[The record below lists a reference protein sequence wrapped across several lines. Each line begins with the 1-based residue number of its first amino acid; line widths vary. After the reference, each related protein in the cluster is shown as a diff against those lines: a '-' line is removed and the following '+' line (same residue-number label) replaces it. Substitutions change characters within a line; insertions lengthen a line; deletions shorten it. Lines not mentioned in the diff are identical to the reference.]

1 MLPPKHVYSAIVKNE
16 SDKEVIVTAVYE
28 VPAEGNKATT
38 ESVKINVAAGS
49 EGRFEEKIVTFGG
62 AAYISNIT
70 SLAVD
75 GGASVAGPFVVSPV
89 RDFVFTV
96 KGDLTIVF

>member
-16 SDKEVIVTAVYE
+16 SDKEAVVTAVYE
-28 VPAEGNKATT
+28 VPAEGNPTT

-49 EGRFEEKIVTFGG
+49 EGKFYEKTVTVG
-62 AAYISNIT
+62 AAEFVANIV
-70 SLAVD
+70 SLAVE
-75 GGASVAGPFVVSPV
+75 GGASVAGPFVSGPT

-96 KGDLTIVF
+96 KGDLTIAF